1 MVLPSLYGLEP
12 KFNRENENSHVYFFE
27 NAPKKALD
35 QYVDRFLSLG
45 FAICE
50 ERSVNGHSFVA
61 LFNGRDGVF
70 VNYFEEICE
79 LYIVIETE
87 TAYFSHVPTNGA
99 GVTPQIT
106 QIKTV
111 LHNAHIEVPDIVP
124 AVPDS
129 AERTELLRDDL
140 QRGTGFEDGKQRVAD
155 YVQKNRPTDTDLAEY
170 LKKEYGCGGHS
181 GPKMPDVSYDSKG
194 IHIRT
199 ADKARAYNYTWIE
212 VAKELSGMIE
222 RGEYLTEKQETAL
235 AEAAPAEPSDPWT
248 KAKALHQ
255 RIVNDAQTAAESIWD
270 MSQAIKEMRDG
281 KHYKLD
287 DYEVMT
293 KYGPKMVMWGR
304 IPEALSGAM
313 ANQMYV
319 ANFDTE
325 EEMMAFYEDL
335 AAQY

>member
-106 QIKTV
+106 QIKLEDFGMSYAV
-111 LHNAHIEVPDIVP
+111 RLSDGRFIIIDGGREFLPD
-124 AVPDS
+124 
-129 AERTELLRDDL
+129 AERLYECLKQGSNGRPRIASWIMTHPHSDHFHCFLTFFDNHENDVDIESFMLNFPNRDD
-140 QRGTGFEDGKQRVAD
+140 TEH
-155 YVQKNRPTDTDLAEY
+155 Y
-170 LKKEYGCGGHS
+170 
-181 GPKMPDVSYDSKG
+181 PKMTAKDPRFIDSSPFTNIKLMYDRIEKTG
-194 IHIRT
+194 
-199 ADKARAYNYTWIE
+199 AR
-212 VAKELSGMIE
+212 V
-222 RGEYLTEKQETAL
+222 
-235 AEAAPAEPSDPWT
+235 
-248 KAKALHQ
+248 
-255 RIVNDAQTAAESIWD
+255 
-270 MSQAIKEMRDG
+270 
-281 KHYKLD
+281 
-287 DYEVMT
+287 
-293 KYGPKMVMWGR
+293 
-304 IPEALSGAM
+304 
-313 ANQMYV
+313 
-319 ANFDTE
+319 
-325 EEMMAFYEDL
+325 
-335 AAQY
+335 